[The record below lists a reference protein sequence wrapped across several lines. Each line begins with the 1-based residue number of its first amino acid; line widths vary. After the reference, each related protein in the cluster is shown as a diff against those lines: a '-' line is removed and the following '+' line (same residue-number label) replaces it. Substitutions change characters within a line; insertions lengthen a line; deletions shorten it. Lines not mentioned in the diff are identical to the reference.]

1 MTQSAIEHVFSPEFT
16 GEEFLRRRQT
26 IAGAIGAGASA
37 LLQGAPRSL
46 TAHPKFSQSKIFY
59 YVCGISL
66 ERCYLLIDGRSAKT
80 TLFVPPSGISGIR
93 GGTLD
98 EDSMAQI
105 RSRMAIDEVLS
116 TEALTEAL
124 EPVQT
129 LYVLHQPDERVFATK
144 GGIMGSSRLRAED
157 PLERHRRR
165 DEVLIDRLRE
175 RFPSLEIADLGPII
189 ANMRL
194 IKSPAE
200 IEVMRK
206 TGEMSARVCVECMK
220 STRPGIPARALEAIG
235 DYVFRMMG
243 NCGHAYEF
251 ILEPS
256 HQDSETL
263 LDGDLVRVDCGP
275 DYHYYTMDIARIW
288 PVNGRYDQ
296 WQRHTCGLIVEYHK
310 TLLRLLSPGK
320 LSREL
325 YDEAARLMLAK
336 YADDEKG
343 TAILRNMI
351 DRDVK
356 YYNHNVGLSVHD
368 AVTPYRDEPFKAGMV
383 VAVDPMVW
391 LDDAPHGYVRVE
403 DTVLIT
409 EDGCESLTRSAPFE
423 LDEIEELMKQPGQF
437 PIEL

>member
-80 TLFVPPSGISGIR
+80 TLFVPSSGISGIR

-243 NCGHAYEF
+243 NCGHAYEL

-263 LDGDLVRVDCGP
+263 LDGDLVLVDCGP

>member
-1 MTQSAIEHVFSPEFT
+1 MTQSPIEHVFSPDFT
-16 GEEFLRRRQT
+16 GEEFLHRRQT

-46 TAHPKFSQSKIFY
+46 TAHPRFSQSKIFY
-59 YVCGISL
+59 YVCGISI
-66 ERCYLLIDGRSAKT
+66 ERCYLLIDGESAKT
-80 TLFVPPSGISGIR
+80 TLFVPPRGISGIR
-93 GGTLD
+93 GGALD

-105 RSRMAIDEVLS
+105 RSRMGIHEVLT
-116 TEALTEAL
+116 TETLERSL

-129 LYVLHQPDERVFATK
+129 LYVLHQPDERVFATP
-144 GGIMGSSRLRAED
+144 GGIMGSSTMRAED
-157 PLERHRRR
+157 SLERHRRR
-165 DEVLIDRLRE
+165 DEVLIDRLKE

-189 ANMRL
+189 AKMRL

-200 IEVMRK
+200 IEVLRK

-235 DYVFRMMG
+235 DYVFRIMG
-243 NCGHAYEF
+243 NCGPAYEF

-263 LDGDLVRVDCGP
+263 LDGDLVLVDCAP
-275 DYHYYTMDIARIW
+275 DYHYYAMDIARIW
-288 PVNGRYDQ
+288 PVNGRHDE

-310 TLLRLLSPGK
+310 TLLRLARPGRRP
-320 LSREL
+320 REL
-325 YDEAARLMLAK
+325 YDEAARLMLAL
-336 YADDEKG
+336 YEGDEKG
-343 TAILRNMI
+343 TDILRNMI
-351 DRDVK
+351 ERDVK

-368 AVTPYRDEPFKAGMV
+368 AVIPWRDDPLQADMV
-383 VAVDPMVW
+383 IVVDPMVG
-391 LDDAPHGYVRVE
+391 LDDAPHGYVRGE

-409 EDGCESLTRSAPFE
+409 ENGCESLTRSAPFE

-437 PIEL
+437 PIDL